1 VLRELQSPRR
11 PDHHGGTVTWIAEMP
26 IVWIFTD
33 GERVPG
39 QIAIGAPE
47 LERDGDGDGD
57 GVAICPITMGGLD
70 GPGRVIPVKGE
81 GKFHALLQG
90 IHVIEKR
97 IRDSVAQGIRVELPD
112 FGDDDPER
120 DTEFLLSMFKPFE

>member
-1 VLRELQSPRR
+1 M
-11 PDHHGGTVTWIAEMP
+11 TWIAEMP

-39 QIAIGAPE
+39 QIAIGEPE
-47 LERDGDGDGD
+47 LERD

-70 GPGRVIPVKGE
+70 GTGRVIPVKGE

-90 IHVIEKR
+90 IHVIERR

-112 FGDDDPER
+112 FGDDPEC
-120 DTEFLLSMFKPFE
+120 DAEFLLAMFKPFE

>member
-1 VLRELQSPRR
+1 M
-11 PDHHGGTVTWIAEMP
+11 TWIAEMP
-26 IVWIFTD
+26 IVWVFVS
-33 GERVPG
+33 GERVAG

-47 LERDGDGDGD
+47 LDDD
-57 GVAICPITMGGLD
+57 GVATCSITMGGLD
-70 GPGRVIPVKGE
+70 GPDRIIPVKGE

-112 FGDDDPER
+112 FGDVDPER
-120 DTEFLLSMFKPFE
+120 DTEFLVELFKSFT